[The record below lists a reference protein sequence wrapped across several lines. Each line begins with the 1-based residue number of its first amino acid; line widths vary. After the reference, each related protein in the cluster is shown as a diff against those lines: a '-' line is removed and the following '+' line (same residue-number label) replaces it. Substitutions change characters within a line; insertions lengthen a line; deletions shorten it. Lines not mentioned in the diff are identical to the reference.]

1 MADGATRA
9 ALVEAVAS
17 FPARLSELA
26 RGAADRPVAA
36 GEWGPCEVVRHLVA
50 VERVVWWARL
60 ASIRDEDDPRWP
72 WTEPG
77 PEPGLEDVP
86 LEHLLALF
94 AAERAATVAILDSFD
109 EATWARAGVHA
120 AYGRLDVAG
129 LLRVATEHDAEH
141 LRALAPVATA

>member
-1 MADGATRA
+1 MADGTTRA

-26 RGAADRPVAA
+26 RGAAARPVPA
-36 GEWGPCEVVRHLVA
+36 GEWGPGEVVRHLVA

-60 ASIRDEDDPRWP
+60 ASIRDSDDPRWP

-86 LEHLLALF
+86 LENLLALF
-94 AAERAATVAILDSFD
+94 AAERAATVAIVDGFD
-109 EATWARAGVHA
+109 EATWARAGIHA

-129 LLRVATEHDAEH
+129 LLRVASEHDAEH
-141 LRALAPVATA
+141 LVGLAPVATA